1 LNITAKHLIRYPL
14 SFGLF
19 LVVKHSSKRHAA
31 PKKPATAAK
40 TTKKTSASNR
50 KVGINDKQEEEQDGT
65 TKKSSRSADE
75 VVIYAE
81 YEYELKEIDA
91 QDNKVLIGPA
101 WLTRFEK
108 ARITGARSL
117 QLSLGAPPLV
127 KVPEHAT
134 SSIAVAVEEIEH
146 KALPISIRR
155 ILPSGTYQDISIE
168 WLK

>member
-1 LNITAKHLIRYPL
+1 M
-14 SFGLF
+14 
-19 LVVKHSSKRHAA
+19 VVKHSSKRHAA
-31 PKKPATAAK
+31 PKKSATAK
-40 TTKKTSASNR
+40 TTKKTSTSNR
-50 KVGINDKQEEEQDGT
+50 KKVGIEEKQEEERGGTTTTT

-75 VVIYAE
+75 VVTYAE

-101 WLTRFEK
+101 WLTRFER

-127 KVPEHAT
+127 KVPEHAA
-134 SSIAVAVEEIEH
+134 SSIAVAVEEIEQ

-155 ILPSGTYQDISIE
+155 ILPSGTYQDISID

>member
-1 LNITAKHLIRYPL
+1 M
-14 SFGLF
+14 
-19 LVVKHSSKRHAA
+19 VVKHSSKRHAA
-31 PKKPATAAK
+31 PKKPATAK
-40 TTKKTSASNR
+40 TTKKSSAANR
-50 KVGINDKQEEEQDGT
+50 KIGVNEKQEEEQGGT
-65 TKKSSRSADE
+65 TKKSSRRADE

-81 YEYELKEIDA
+81 FEYELKEIDA

-101 WLTRFEK
+101 WLTRFER

-134 SSIAVAVEEIEH
+134 SSIAVAVEEIEQ

>member
-1 LNITAKHLIRYPL
+1 M
-14 SFGLF
+14 
-19 LVVKHSSKRHAA
+19 VVKHSSKRHAA
-31 PKKPATAAK
+31 PKKSTTAK
-40 TTKKTSASNR
+40 TTKKISTSNR
-50 KVGINDKQEEEQDGT
+50 KVSINEKQEEERGSTT
-65 TKKSSRSADE
+65 TKKSSRRADE
-75 VVIYAE
+75 VVTYAE
-81 YEYELKEIDA
+81 FEYELKEIDA

-101 WLTRFEK
+101 WLTRFER

-134 SSIAVAVEEIEH
+134 SSIAVAVEEIDQ

>member
-1 LNITAKHLIRYPL
+1 M
-14 SFGLF
+14 
-19 LVVKHSSKRHAA
+19 VVKHSSKRHAA
-31 PKKPATAAK
+31 PKKSATAK
-40 TTKKTSASNR
+40 TTKKTSTSNR
-50 KVGINDKQEEEQDGT
+50 KVSINEKQEEERGSTTT
-65 TKKSSRSADE
+65 TKKSSRRVDE

-81 YEYELKEIDA
+81 FEYELKEINA

-101 WLTRFEK
+101 WLTRFER

-134 SSIAVAVEEIEH
+134 SSIAVAVEEIEQ

>member
-1 LNITAKHLIRYPL
+1 M
-14 SFGLF
+14 
-19 LVVKHSSKRHAA
+19 VVKHSSKRHAA
-31 PKKPATAAK
+31 PKKTTTAK
-40 TTKKTSASNR
+40 TTKKGSTSDT
-50 KVGINDKQEEEQDGT
+50 KVGINEKQEEEEEDQGGT
-65 TKKSSRSADE
+65 TKKSSRRADE
-75 VVIYAE
+75 VVVYAE

-127 KVPEHAT
+127 KVPQNAT
-134 SSIAVAVEEIEH
+134 TSIAVAVEEIEH